1 VGVAPT
7 LPGFIAA
14 VNLSVSLPAGMTE
27 LYFLNYLYGFL
38 SSAVVYALLHRIFP
52 ARDVDDFVK
61 NAPSAKEVQRHYTDR
76 WEVDLSQAGHI
87 LSEDDS
93 SGITHLDVNTKH
105 EPTAVF

>member
-1 VGVAPT
+1 MGVAPT

-27 LYFLNYLYGFL
+27 LYYLNYLYGFV
-38 SSAVVYALLHRIFP
+38 SSAVVYYLLHLIFP

-61 NAPSAKEVQRHYTDR
+61 SAPSPREVQRHYTDR
-76 WEVDLSQAGHI
+76 WEVDLSQASQV
-87 LSEDDS
+87 LSEDDG
-93 SGITHLDVNTKH
+93 SGITQLEISPKH